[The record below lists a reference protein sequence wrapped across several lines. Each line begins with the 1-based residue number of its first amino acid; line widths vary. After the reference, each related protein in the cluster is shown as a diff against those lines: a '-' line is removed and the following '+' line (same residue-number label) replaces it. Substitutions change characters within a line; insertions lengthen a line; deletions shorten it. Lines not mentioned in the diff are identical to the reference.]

1 VQNGA
6 PKGSGALWN
15 DNDNN
20 PGKWPLVKADKP
32 VGEWNTFRIKMIG
45 SRVWVWFNG
54 QATVDGQ
61 VLDNYFN
68 RSAPIVPAGCIGL
81 QTHGSEIRFRNI
93 YVREI
98 PAAEAKATLDKIGH

>member
-1 VQNGA
+1 
-6 PKGSGALWN
+6 
-15 DNDNN
+15 
-20 PGKWPLVKADKP
+20 
-32 VGEWNTFRIKMIG
+32 
-45 SRVWVWFNG
+45 
-54 QATVDGQ
+54 

-98 PAAEAKATLDKIGH
+98 PPAEAKATLDKIGH